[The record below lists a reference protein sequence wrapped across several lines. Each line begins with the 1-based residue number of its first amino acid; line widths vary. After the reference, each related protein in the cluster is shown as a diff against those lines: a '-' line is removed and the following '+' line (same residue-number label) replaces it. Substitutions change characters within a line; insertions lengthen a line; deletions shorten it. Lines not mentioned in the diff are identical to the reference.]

1 MPSADPLHKA
11 APGHP
16 KGHIRPRRIDEAG
29 PARFPWGLA
38 RNLSAADIA
47 TARNWLIRR
56 IADRTV
62 EIMHR
67 DETP

>member
-1 MPSADPLHKA
+1 MQEHLETCSTGTQRAR
-11 APGHP
+11 
-16 KGHIRPRRIDEAG
+16 GHIRLRKIDEAG

-38 RNLSAADIA
+38 RKLSAADIA